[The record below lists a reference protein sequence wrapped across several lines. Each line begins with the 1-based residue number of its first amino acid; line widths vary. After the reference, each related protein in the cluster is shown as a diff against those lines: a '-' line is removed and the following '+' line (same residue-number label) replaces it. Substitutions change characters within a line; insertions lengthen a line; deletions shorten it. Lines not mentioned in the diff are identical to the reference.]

1 MYYCCYYY
9 YCFNVCLLKVHV
21 YIYIYIDAVLLTGI
35 TIFQCFIY
43 ERGNQ
48 VVSWTARILF
58 AIMMLI
64 IGVFLFLT
72 FADVTSW
79 LLMMNCLGYIKLSI
93 SFFKYVPQAWLNYK
107 RKMTIGWSIGQI
119 LLDLTGG
126 LLSFAQMFL
135 DAINTND
142 WSSFKGGNIPKLGLS
157 CLTIIFDLIFII
169 QHYILYR
176 NNNKIHYENQKAEK
190 SGLLPT
196 LVNEI
201 DDHQQIPA
209 DINDEKK
216 NDEEQPILQNDNL
229 RSKLQKSA
237 MLDSEP

>member
-1 MYYCCYYY
+1 
-9 YCFNVCLLKVHV
+9 
-21 YIYIYIDAVLLTGI
+21 
-35 TIFQCFIY
+35 
-43 ERGNQ
+43 
-48 VVSWTARILF
+48 
-58 AIMMLI
+58 
-64 IGVFLFLT
+64 
-72 FADVTSW
+72 
-79 LLMMNCLGYIKLSI
+79 
-93 SFFKYVPQAWLNYK
+93 
-107 RKMTIGWSIGQI
+107 MTIGWSIGQI

-142 WSSFKGGNIPKLGLS
+142 WSSFKGGNMPKLGLS

-176 NNNKIHYENQKAEK
+176 NNNTIHYKNQKAEK

-201 DDHQQIPA
+201 DEHQQIPA
-209 DINDEKK
+209 DTKD
-216 NDEEQPILQNDNL
+216 DEEQPILQNDNL

-237 MLDSEP
+237 IDQQYGKIESKNEPVADFKSSDVSI